1 MIAKTKTNLCSPLVQ
16 SEVPITA
23 TDAAVDQVVKLLK
36 ELEPLCPSKVKEITQ
51 FFSQPTGAQGL
62 TILYYLR
69 YLYLCIL

>member
-1 MIAKTKTNLCSPLVQ
+1 MIAKTKANLCLSPEQ

-51 FFSQPTGAQGL
+51 FFKDPYSDSRL
-62 TILYYLR
+62 
-69 YLYLCIL
+69 

>member
-1 MIAKTKTNLCSPLVQ
+1 MIAKTKTNLRSPLVQ

-51 FFSQPTGAQGL
+51 FFKDPDSDSRL
-62 TILYYLR
+62 
-69 YLYLCIL
+69 